1 MAYCINTKKRRA
13 LVKEML
19 LKENNKIWEREYRIK
34 NADRIRERRRLYVL
48 NNPQI
53 IKNAKKREKIKRR
66 EKSLNSI
73 NTCNDCN
80 IELGLKK
87 DTKGMVVCNP
97 CELIREEIKLKK
109 AKERHNSLTEE
120 QKIEY
125 IKYQNKYHKKL
136 RDNLD
141 DIYIRNQ
148 LCNGGIL
155 KSKDIPQELIVAK
168 REQLK
173 LKRFLEQ

>member
-1 MAYCINTKKRRA
+1 MVKMVKTPHFGQNMAYFYIILK
-13 LVKEML
+13 LVSVVESMRFYKIPAGSLIPTIMAGDWIVT
-19 LKENNKIWEREYRIK
+19 LKVWSK
-34 NADRIRERRRLYVL
+34 
-48 NNPQI
+48 
-53 IKNAKKREKIKRR
+53 EKIKRR